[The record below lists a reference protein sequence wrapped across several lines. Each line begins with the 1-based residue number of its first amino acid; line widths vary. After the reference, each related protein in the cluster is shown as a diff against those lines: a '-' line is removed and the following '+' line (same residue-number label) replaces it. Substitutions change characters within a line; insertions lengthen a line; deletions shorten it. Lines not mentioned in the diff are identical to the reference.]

1 MVHLLERL
9 EALGTVMG
17 AVKSEGGHGDGAF
30 SQFGL
35 SIFEAGVSQRRVDG
49 VAVVIES
56 GLYYSRLSEG
66 LLHRLQQLGRDVPVG
81 RSVLPPVD
89 DELEVVVRE
98 GDLGGRELEVIGMP
112 CATQEVEV
120 TVKGSAGVSGA

>member
-56 GLYYSRLSEG
+56 GLHYSRLSESLFTDSSNSG
-66 LLHRLQQLGRDVPVG
+66 GMSQLGDAFFHQSTINWKSSWG
-81 RSVLPPVD
+81 RVASA
-89 DELEVVVRE
+89 E
-98 GDLGGRELEVIGMP
+98 GSW
-112 CATQEVEV
+112 
-120 TVKGSAGVSGA
+120 K

>member
-1 MVHLLERL
+1 MVHLLERF

-17 AVKSEGGHGDGAF
+17 AVKSESGHGDGAF
-30 SQFGL
+30 SQFVLGV
-35 SIFEAGVSQRRVDG
+35 FEAGVSQRRVDG

-56 GLYYSRLSEG
+56 GFHYSRLSES

-98 GDLGGRELEVIGMP
+98 GGLGGRKLEVVGMP
-112 CATQEVEV
+112 GASQVVEV
-120 TVKGSAGVSGA
+120 PIKGCAGMSGA